1 MMKAIFRPAIFR
13 DFSLMGFIRLIVIIA
28 GIALV
33 YLVLKRYVRSLQ
45 KPPQTGPV
53 QQPGQGED
61 MVRCAVCGV
70 NTPRSEAIFSGG
82 NYFCCDEHRQAHRK

>member
-1 MMKAIFRPAIFR
+1 
-13 DFSLMGFIRLIVIIA
+13 MGFIRLIVIIA

-45 KPPQTGPV
+45 QPAQPPQAR
-53 QQPGQGED
+53 QAGQSED

-82 NYFCCDEHRQAHRK
+82 DYFCCDEHRQAHRK

>member
-1 MMKAIFRPAIFR
+1 
-13 DFSLMGFIRLIVIIA
+13 MGFVRLLAIIV

-33 YLVLKRYVRSLQ
+33 YLVLKRYVRNLQ
-45 KPPQTGPV
+45 KPSQPTSV

-82 NYFCCDEHRQAHRK
+82 DYFCCDEHRQAHRK

>member
-1 MMKAIFRPAIFR
+1 M
-13 DFSLMGFIRLIVIIA
+13 RLIIIIV

-33 YLVLKRYVRSLQ
+33 YLVLKSYFRNLQ
-45 KPPQTGPV
+45 KPTQAPQGR
-53 QQPGQGED
+53 QPGQAED